1 MCDERNIMTTVNGS
15 VRTKR
20 HATANPARAVRPAR
34 NRPRKQAKLAQLR
47 ENASEY
53 FGQGRDKVYLVER
66 TLEHFIRTQPVKS
79 VLIGASILMV
89 AGVGLLLGRFW
100 MRR

>member
-1 MCDERNIMTTVNGS
+1 MATFNGW

-20 HATANPARAVRPAR
+20 QAAVKPVRAGRHGSVRH
-34 NRPRKQAKLAQLR
+34 RKPAKLVQLR

-53 FGQGRDKVYLVER
+53 FEQGRDKVFQVER

-79 VLIGASILMV
+79 VLIGASILML
-89 AGVGLLLGRFW
+89 AGVGLVLGSFW

>member
-1 MCDERNIMTTVNGS
+1 MFDERNIMATVNGA
-15 VRTKR
+15 VRTQR
-20 HATANPARAVRPAR
+20 HAASNRVRAVRPASR
-34 NRPRKQAKLAQLR
+34 RHRKPAKLAQMR

-53 FGQGRDKVYLVER
+53 FEQGRDQVYRVER

-79 VLIGASILMV
+79 VVIGATILML
-89 AGVGLLLGRFW
+89 AGVGLALGTFW

>member
-1 MCDERNIMTTVNGS
+1 MTTVNGS

-20 HATANPARAVRPAR
+20 HAAANPARAFRPAR

-53 FGQGRDKVYLVER
+53 FEQGRDRVYQVER
-66 TLEHFIRTQPVKS
+66 TLEQFIRTQPVKS
-79 VLIGASILMV
+79 VVIGASILML
-89 AGVGLLLGRFW
+89 AGVGLALGTFW

>member
-1 MCDERNIMTTVNGS
+1 MTTANGS

-20 HATANPARAVRPAR
+20 HAAANRVRAVRPASR
-34 NRPRKQAKLAQLR
+34 RHRKSAKLAQLR

-53 FGQGRDKVYLVER
+53 YEQGRDRVYQVER
-66 TLEHFIRTQPVKS
+66 TLEQFIRTQPVKS
-79 VLIGASILMV
+79 VVIGASILML
-89 AGVGLLLGRFW
+89 AGVGLVLGSFW